1 MTTRIPPKPTHRKRS
16 PFYWWR
22 RFRVHKS
29 LKPSAKLI
37 DKIENGDFD
46 YPQFFKEAEYEMHW
60 MKEELEEFV
69 NNYKGFQDPRTDT
82 QYMDIERKYYK
93 RRTKLFED
101 GYNTE
106 LDRLNRLVDALH
118 KTFGL
123 DKFEIRSMMEE
134 FPHNLKKFYFHC
146 KDVART
152 KKVSYIKG

>member
-1 MTTRIPPKPTHRKRS
+1 MRVPKKPKHRSRL

-22 RFRVHKS
+22 RFPVHKS

-46 YPQFFKEAEYEMHW
+46 YPKFFKEAEYEMHW